1 VNRSASIQQFLEF
14 FINHPTILKIK
25 METEMTFSLFY
36 LVAAFG
42 GGVIGAAFGGLPV
55 FILCGIAAV
64 VGAGIAAA
72 TGDGT
77 MLGNVAFGVLLGP
90 QISFAG
96 GAAAAVYANKKGKL
110 ASGKDI
116 ATALIGLN
124 SPDVLLVGGLFGSIG
139 YILWWALAQLPNIG
153 GVGFTNPIAL
163 SIIIDAIIARVVFGK
178 TGVFGKVRPGD
189 NRWRAS
195 DVGVWLPWQTSPLM
209 LLVMGLGFGMV
220 VSYATVQAPKLYGL
234 WFGIA
239 VTGLIFLQFG
249 VKVPV
254 WHHIALA
261 VEQVIVLAGGDIWW
275 GLAFAVLAAY
285 LGEFYAML
293 FTAHGDNHIDPPSA
307 SLFTTF
313 TIMAFLKAGG
323 AFAISGIGSLIIAAA
338 VAIIGYAIM
347 SALKAR
353 PNEGEVKA
361 TKTVTA

>member
-1 VNRSASIQQFLEF
+1 
-14 FINHPTILKIK
+14 
-25 METEMTFSLFY
+25 MTFSLLY

-55 FILCGIAAV
+55 FVLCGVAALVGAAV
-64 VGAGIAAA
+64 AAA
-72 TGDGT
+72 TGDASF
-77 MLGNVAFGVLLGP
+77 LGNVAFGVLLGP

-96 GAAAAVYANKKGKL
+96 GAAAATYAYKRGKL
-110 ASGKDI
+110 ASGRDI

-124 SPDVLLVGGLFGSIG
+124 SPDVLLVGGVFGALG
-139 YILWWALAQLPNIG
+139 YVLWWALAQLPNIG
-153 GVGFTNPIAL
+153 GMGFTNPIAL
-163 SIIIDAIIARVVFGK
+163 SIIIDAIIARLVFGK
-178 TGVFGKVRPGD
+178 TGVFGKVRAGD

-195 DVGVWLPWQTSPLM
+195 DVGAWLPWQTNPLM
-209 LLVMGLGFGMV
+209 LLLMGLGFGMV
-220 VSYATVQAPKLYGL
+220 VAFATVQEPKLYGL
-234 WFGIA
+234 WFGVA

-261 VEQVIVLAGGDIWW
+261 VEQVIVLAGADIWW

-307 SLFTTF
+307 SLFTTW
-313 TIMAFLKAGG
+313 TIMAILKATGV
-323 AFAISGIGSLIIAAA
+323 FAISGVGSLIIAVV
-338 VAIIGYAIM
+338 VAIIGYVIM

-353 PNEGEVKA
+353 PNAAEASGQKA
-361 TKTVTA
+361 VSTAA